1 MARLGVERAFVIS
14 GRDHMDEFTTTD
26 VTVISEIKDG
36 QVRTFEAAPEEF
48 GFERAALEELKGGD
62 GAENARITR
71 AILRGEKGAKRDIVV
86 LNAGAAIYIAGAA
99 DSVREGIRMAKEA
112 IDSGRAMQALTNLV
126 RVSNQ

>member
-1 MARLGVERAFVIS
+1 M
-14 GRDHMDEFTTTD
+14 
-26 VTVISEIKDG
+26 
-36 QVRTFEAAPEEF
+36 
-48 GFERAALEELKGGD
+48 
-62 GAENARITR
+62 
-71 AILRGEKGAKRDIVV
+71 V